1 MTIDQSDNLDLLA
14 TRLLDGAPCLSTVTD
29 AVVGSSGIH
38 GRGLFSTRARG
49 AGEVL
54 CVLDGQVV
62 DVAAFP
68 RIVDALEWNAL
79 DPSRLLVRG
88 IRTSYGYINH
98 SARPNVAI
106 DADGRTMRTCEAVA
120 AGAEFTMDY
129 LAQPVPPGYRE
140 SDEGRRLR

>member
-1 MTIDQSDNLDLLA
+1 MTIDDIDLLS
-14 TRLLDGAPCLSTVTD
+14 TRLLGGAPCLPTVTD
-29 AVVGSSGIH
+29 AVVRDSAIH
-38 GRGLFSTRARG
+38 GRGLYSTRTRG

-68 RIVDALEWNAL
+68 GIVDALEWNAL
-79 DPSRLLVRG
+79 GPSRLLVRG

-98 SARPNVAI
+98 SATPNVAI

-120 AGAEFTMDY
+120 AGGEFTMDY
-129 LAQPVPPGYRE
+129 LAQPVPAGYRD